1 MKQNHSH
8 TKNCLARVLLILVLA
23 LRVMAQPGGMGK
35 EPGINLGVTKF
46 FGDVKFFTASADIV
60 VKTGGQNMTF
70 ASEFA
75 LLDDKSRVE
84 MDLSKMMGKDMPPE
98 MTATLKSAGLDK
110 CVFLGNHAKKENFI
124 VLPNAKVYA
133 TAPVPAEEAALTEKE
148 PKLEKKELGK
158 ETVEGHPTVKYQVVL
173 TSEKGQ
179 KTEAIIW
186 EATDLKNFP
195 IKIQATMS
203 GVDQTI
209 TYRNIKTEKPAASL
223 FEIPAGFTKHES
235 FQAMMMSAMM
245 KGMMG
250 Q

>member
-1 MKQNHSH
+1 MKQQNSCIQ
-8 TKNCLARVLLILVLA
+8 NGLVWFLLAVVSVLPVS
-23 LRVMAQPGGMGK
+23 AQPGGMGK
-35 EPGINLGVTKF
+35 EPGINLGVTRF
-46 FGDVKFFTASADIV
+46 FGDVKYFTATADIV

-70 ASEFA
+70 NSEFA
-75 LLDDKSRVE
+75 LLEEKSRVE

-98 MTATLKSAGLDK
+98 MTATLKGAGLDK
-110 CVFLGNHAKKENFI
+110 CVFMGNHAKKENFI

-148 PKLEKKELGK
+148 PKIEKKELGK

-209 TYRNIKTEKPAASL
+209 TYRNIKTEKPDASL
-223 FEIPAGFTKHES
+223 FEIPPGFTKHES